1 MKFGVPL
8 MMGSQWEY
16 EPSNIL
22 IYEKELNDYVVYYVA
37 QGDSRIF
44 LSGLQHASSTG
55 NAKDARKSR
64 PVAGKL
70 SVFFS
75 FFFFFFE

>member
-1 MKFGVPL
+1 MPMNMKFGVPL

-22 IYEKELNDYVVYYVA
+22 IYEKEFHHYVVYYVA
-37 QGDSRIF
+37 QGDSRVF

-55 NAKDARKSR
+55 NAKDTSNS
-64 PVAGKL
+64 VAVKL
-70 SVFFS
+70 FVS
-75 FFFFFFE
+75 FFFFFF